1 MVRSLFENS
10 NRKLRST
17 FWGSPLILVG
27 TNQAECCLYHL
38 PISRFLLGS
47 RLALHK
53 FAPFLESNCNGCGN
67 SVVNWKIAN
76 HYAFDTPTWFFCQI
90 GKHLGLQIRV
100 WNLPDNCRSLQCLVD
115 LTLCQ
120 WNFKYFALFELFNFL
135 TSNVSSETSVCL
147 CNVSNNV
154 IGGK

>member
-76 HYAFDTPTWFFCQI
+76 HYAFDTPTGFFCQI

-100 WNLPDNCRSLQCLVD
+100 WNLPDSCRSLQCLVD
-115 LTLCQ
+115 WLSV
-120 WNFKYFALFELFNFL
+120 NEI
-135 TSNVSSETSVCL
+135 SNVLRSLSYLTFNIERFLRNLSMPL
-147 CNVSNNV
+147 
-154 IGGK
+154 